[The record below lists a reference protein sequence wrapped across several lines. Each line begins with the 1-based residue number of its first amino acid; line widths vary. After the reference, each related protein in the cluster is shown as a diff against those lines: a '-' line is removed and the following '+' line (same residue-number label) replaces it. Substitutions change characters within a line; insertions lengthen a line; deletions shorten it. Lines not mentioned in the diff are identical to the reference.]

1 MTNDESRLRLADYL
15 SHMLEAAPLARECVE
30 DVVKADFLNDRRT
43 QQAVVLNL
51 ITIGEAASRIV
62 SDYGDFA
69 RTPAPATGFTTHVL
83 ATALLTASRAHYGSY
98 RAIGC

>member
-15 SHMLEAAPLARECVE
+15 SHMLEAARLAREYVE
-30 DVVKADFLNDRRT
+30 NTVKADFLNDRRT

-62 SDYGDFA
+62 SDFGNFA
-69 RTPAPATGFTTHVL
+69 ATHSEIPSAPNARHAQPHG
-83 ATALLTASRAHYGSY
+83 ARLLRH
-98 RAIGC
+98 